1 MFTPKYLAPKTLE
14 EACSMLYDYRKEA
27 RIIAGGTDLLV
38 QMKHGEVLPNIIIN
52 IGGIVDQD
60 YINFEERSGLRIGAQ
75 ATIHSIAS
83 SSLIRARFG
92 ILAQAASELGT
103 PRIRRRATIAG
114 NLCHASPSADIAPA
128 LIVLGASLK
137 MVAVDRERTVA
148 VEDFFSGPGQ
158 TVLNPDEIVTEIQ
171 VPSLA
176 PQSGG
181 VYFKQ
186 TVRKTLDLAIVG
198 VAVVTTMDGD
208 ILRAIKIALGAVGA
222 TPLRAKAAEGIL
234 RDKKVSNEL
243 LQQAGKAA
251 SDESSPIDDVRS
263 SSEYRRRMVEVL
275 TIRAIEQ
282 AIGQVK

>member
-14 EACSMLYDYRKEA
+14 EACSMLHDYRKEA
-27 RIIAGGTDLLV
+27 TIIAGGTDLLV
-38 QMKHGEVLPNIIIN
+38 QMKCREALPSVIIN
-52 IGGIVDQD
+52 IGGIADQD
-60 YINFEERSGLRIGAQ
+60 FINFEEGAGLRIGAQ
-75 ATIHSIAS
+75 ATVHSIAS
-83 SSLIRARFG
+83 SSLIWERFG
-92 ILAQAASELGT
+92 VLAQAASELGT

-114 NLCHASPSADIAPA
+114 NLCHASPSADLAPA
-128 LIVLGASLK
+128 LIVLGANLK
-137 MVAVDRERTVA
+137 IVAVDRERNVT

-171 VPSLA
+171 VPPLA
-176 PQSGG
+176 AQSGG

-208 ILRAIKIALGAVGA
+208 IFRDIKIALGAVGA
-222 TPLRAKAAEGIL
+222 TPLRAKAAEGTL
-234 RDKKVSNEL
+234 RDKKISNEL

-263 SSEYRRRMVEVL
+263 SAEYRRRMVEVL
-275 TIRAIEQ
+275 TIRAIKQ
-282 AIGQVK
+282 AVGQVK